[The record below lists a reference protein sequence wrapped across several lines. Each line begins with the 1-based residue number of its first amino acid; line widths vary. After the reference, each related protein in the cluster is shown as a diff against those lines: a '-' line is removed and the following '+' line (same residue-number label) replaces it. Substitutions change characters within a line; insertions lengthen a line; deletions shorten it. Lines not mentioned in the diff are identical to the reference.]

1 MLHCFEI
8 FWANHFL
15 PFLVA
20 SRFTAYAIATACLG
34 FLPAA
39 ISLRR
44 LPVNA
49 ALEDDFFKGM
59 IIPIGNMRVSLSDF
73 DKKVG
78 QFVTLTQ
85 NAHRQDAPRR

>member
-1 MLHCFEI
+1 M
-8 FWANHFL
+8 
-15 PFLVA
+15 
-20 SRFTAYAIATACLG
+20 ATACLG

-49 ALEDDFFKGM
+49 LLEEDFFKGM